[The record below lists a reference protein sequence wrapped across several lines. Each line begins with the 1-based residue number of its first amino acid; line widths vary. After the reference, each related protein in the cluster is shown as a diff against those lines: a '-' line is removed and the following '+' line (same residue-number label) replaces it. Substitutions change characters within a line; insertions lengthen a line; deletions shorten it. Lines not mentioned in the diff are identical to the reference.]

1 MSCARP
7 CAQGAFCSSS
17 SAYTNP
23 LIGLQAPL
31 YAHAPVSPLRACHT
45 PEHHSQVP
53 TPQELREEVVELA
66 FECKPGPHAP
76 GTLLGL
82 ARNPRPGPALAGP
95 RDAPPLR
102 ARALQWIQRGST
114 EGWVRAMLESGEKS
128 QSEGATPALRSSE
141 VKAAI

>member
-17 SAYTNP
+17 SADTNP

-31 YAHAPVSPLRACHT
+31 YAHAPVSPASGLPHIRA
-45 PEHHSQVP
+45 SQ
-53 TPQELREEVVELA
+53 
-66 FECKPGPHAP
+66 PGPHAP

-82 ARNPRPGPALAGP
+82 ARNPRLGPAFAGP

-114 EGWVRAMLESGEKS
+114 EGWVRAILESGEKS

>member
-1 MSCARP
+1 MSCARL
-7 CAQGAFCSSS
+7 CAQGAFCSTS

-53 TPQELREEVVELA
+53 TPRRLRSGSHEIRDL
-66 FECKPGPHAP
+66 
-76 GTLLGL
+76 
-82 ARNPRPGPALAGP
+82 GPALAAP
-95 RDAPPLR
+95 RDAPPLHT
-102 ARALQWIQRGST
+102 RALHWIQRGST
-114 EGWVRAMLESGEKS
+114 EGWVRAILESGEKS
-128 QSEGATPALRSSE
+128 QSEGATPALTSSE